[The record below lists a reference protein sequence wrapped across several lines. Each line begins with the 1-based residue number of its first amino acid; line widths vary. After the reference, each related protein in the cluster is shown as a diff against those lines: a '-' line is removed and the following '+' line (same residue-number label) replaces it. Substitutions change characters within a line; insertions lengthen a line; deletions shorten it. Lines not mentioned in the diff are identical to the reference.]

1 MTANGDS
8 QQKVPSA
15 KPMLVKIRSSVYMFG
30 NYEVKPIMEP
40 AEITKDDFSI
50 ILKLKP
56 GKHDIR
62 LSMSYKHIARIDF
75 LDNQEHEGAG
85 LVLYITDLCVKK
97 IEELTRFEPSKFR
110 HFRNAYAKHA
120 FIIMDILNSDSQTM
134 EDLRVVFNEATLTNK
149 KHLKEQFKDST
160 FNPGEPTRYF
170 SPINATYFKNIL
182 STLHKEMY
190 LEDVT
195 VNGQKYVS
203 GRIVNTEP
211 NNRCAV
217 QQDGRIIQLN
227 SDVISGRPRGIID
240 QRRSFAIGRFPATL
254 DNGPHPKIARL
265 SRPLAPRPLASEVHT
280 IEDDAH
286 AEPAPVIANKLIAAY
301 QPGSNVSCKIYDQDL
316 STLNA
321 SEMLNDTIIEF
332 YMNYILFNILDSVKR
347 DRIHIFS
354 TYFFSKLSK
363 DVYTARQ
370 PKARAK
376 KISDNYLT
384 LKSWTKTVDVFEKD
398 FLVIPINEEAH
409 WYLAIIAYPNLGIV
423 SKPVDGMTIPQ
434 EDLTDSQPSNAHPP
448 IPIFIFDSLLDPTDT
463 KKHRIVAELLLD
475 YLFLEYQ
482 DKRNDHHLPGVSY
495 RKNQFKLIIPQDMP
509 QQSNYYDCG
518 IFMLQFAE
526 SFLNRLPILS
536 EITDTIV
543 YDKFF

>member
-8 QQKVPSA
+8 EQKVSST

-30 NYEVKPIMEP
+30 NYEVKPIIEP

-120 FIIMDILNSDSQTM
+120 FIIMDILNSDPQTM
-134 EDLRVVFNEATLTNK
+134 EDLRSVFNEATLTNK

-170 SPINATYFKNIL
+170 SPITATYFKNIL

-190 LEDVT
+190 LEDLT
-195 VNGQKYVS
+195 INGQKYVS

-211 NNRCAV
+211 NTRCAV

-227 SDVISGRPRGIID
+227 SDVMSGRPRAIMD
-240 QRRSFAIGRFPATL
+240 RRSFAIGRLPATL
-254 DNGPHPKIARL
+254 DNGPHAKIARL
-265 SRPLAPRPLASEVHT
+265 SRISVARPLTSEVHT

-286 AEPAPVIANKLIAAY
+286 AEPAPVVANKLIAAY

-363 DVYTARQ
+363 DVYNAR
-370 PKARAK
+370 
-376 KISDNYLT
+376 N
-384 LKSWTKTVDVFEKD
+384 LKSSSQKD
-398 FLVIPINEEAH
+398 
-409 WYLAIIAYPNLGIV
+409 
-423 SKPVDGMTIPQ
+423 Q
-434 EDLTDSQPSNAHPP
+434 
-448 IPIFIFDSLLDPTDT
+448 
-463 KKHRIVAELLLD
+463 
-475 YLFLEYQ
+475 
-482 DKRNDHHLPGVSY
+482 
-495 RKNQFKLIIPQDMP
+495 
-509 QQSNYYDCG
+509 
-518 IFMLQFAE
+518 
-526 SFLNRLPILS
+526 
-536 EITDTIV
+536 
-543 YDKFF
+543 